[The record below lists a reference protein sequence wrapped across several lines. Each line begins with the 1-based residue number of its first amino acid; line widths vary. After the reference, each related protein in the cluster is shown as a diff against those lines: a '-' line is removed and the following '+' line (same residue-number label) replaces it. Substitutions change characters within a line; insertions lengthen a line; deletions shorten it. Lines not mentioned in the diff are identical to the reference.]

1 MMIMRWFTVISA
13 ALLLPQGVL
22 AGPEDFHS
30 DGLIKGYGRFADV
43 PTAKPLP
50 ADTRFKFAI
59 DVVDGGVTGEVNNR
73 FKIAAG
79 FINLQHANGI
89 PPENVDIALVVHGTA
104 HRDLLNDD
112 AYGGKN
118 PNAELLSILQGYNV
132 KVLYC
137 GQNAVARD
145 ISPDDLLPGVEMT
158 HSATTTHV
166 LLQQQGYALR
176 P

>member
-1 MMIMRWFTVISA
+1 MIRQYLVAVSV
-13 ALLLPQGVL
+13 ALICAQGSL

-30 DGLIKGYGRFADV
+30 GGLIKGYGKYADV
-43 PTAKPLP
+43 PSAKPLP
-50 ADTRFKFAI
+50 ADTHFKVAM
-59 DVVDGGVTGEVNNR
+59 DVVDGGVTGEVNSL

-79 FINLQHANGI
+79 FLNLQHANGI

-104 HRDLLNDD
+104 HRDLLNDA
-112 AYGGKN
+112 AYGGEN
-118 PNAELLSILQGYNV
+118 PNAELLSILQGYKV

-137 GQNAVARD
+137 GQNAVSRD
-145 ISPDDLLPGVEMT
+145 IAPEDLLPGVEMT

-166 LLQQQGYALR
+166 LLQQQGYSLR